1 MSQPTGAVMQIAYVV
16 EEMDKALEHWL
27 NKINV
32 GPFFLLK
39 NLEVVD
45 PRYRGEPTD
54 LDIDIALG
62 YSGGVCVELIKQNCD
77 SPSVYRELLNSKG
90 EGFHH
95 WGVFSDNF
103 EQDLA
108 RYQQQG
114 YAAAFTGRV
123 AIGARYAYMDSTA
136 DLGGMI
142 ELIEATPNVR
152 DLFGNLESAARD
164 WDGSD
169 PIRRVE

>member
-54 LDIDIALG
+54 LNIDIALG
-62 YSGGVCVELIKQNCD
+62 YFGGDCVELIKQNFD
-77 SPSVYRELLNSKG
+77 SPSVYRELL
-90 EGFHH
+90 
-95 WGVFSDNF
+95 
-103 EQDLA
+103 
-108 RYQQQG
+108 Y
-114 YAAAFTGRV
+114 Y
-123 AIGARYAYMDSTA
+123 
-136 DLGGMI
+136 
-142 ELIEATPNVR
+142 
-152 DLFGNLESAARD
+152 
-164 WDGSD
+164 
-169 PIRRVE
+169 

>member
-1 MSQPTGAVMQIAYVV
+1 MSHRAGEVMQIAYVV
-16 EEMDKALEHWL
+16 KDMEQSLEHWL
-27 NKINV
+27 QKMKV
-32 GPFFLLK
+32 GPFFLLN

-54 LDIDIALG
+54 LDINIALG

-77 SPSVYRELLNSKG
+77 SPSVYRELLDSKG

-95 WGVFSDNF
+95 WGVFSDRF
-103 EQDLA
+103 DEDEA
-108 RYQQQG
+108 RYRQQG
-114 YAAAFTGRV
+114 HETAFSGRV
-123 AIGARYAYMDSTA
+123 AIGARYAYMDTVA
-136 DLGGMI
+136 NMGGMI

-152 DLFGNLESAARD
+152 ELFGNLESAALD

-169 PIRRVE
+169 PIRLVK